1 MTKGIFVYCR
11 PGFEADCEF
20 ECQGLLKN
28 KRIKHTF
35 QSIKNSGFI
44 LIECFEAS
52 TALTLLSTYSVEQ
65 CIFPRQWFLSD
76 LILHSLPPPDR
87 VSPLM
92 VIFKHLG
99 RVFKDVYLETLD
111 TNEGK
116 SLSKLCR
123 GVDKVLHT
131 RLQQQDLIDE
141 NTSPW
146 RGHICFVKG
155 DAAYVGFSHHTHSAP
170 WPMGIPR
177 LRASREAPSR
187 SALKLEEAFLRLLT
201 TAERQKY
208 LRPGMR
214 AVDLGAAPGGW
225 TWYLTKQGFSVTAID
240 NGPLQKNVLDSGKV
254 EHLRVDGFKYRVR
267 KPVDWL
273 VCDMVEQPGRIAA
286 LMALWL
292 QQNMCRHALFNLK
305 LPMKKRAQEVQGIL
319 DGMGLNLRKEGEFKI
334 RVKQLYHDR
343 DEVTVLII
351 RGK

>member
-1 MTKGIFVYCR
+1 MIKGIFVYCR

-20 ECQGLLKN
+20 ECQRLLKN
-28 KRIKHTF
+28 KQIKHMIR
-35 QSIKNSGFI
+35 SVKNSGFI
-44 LIECFEAS
+44 LIECFDAS
-52 TALTLLSTYSVEQ
+52 AALTWLSTHSVEQ
-65 CIFPRQWFLSD
+65 CIFPRQWFLGD
-76 LILHSLPPPDR
+76 LILHALPPPDR
-87 VSPLM
+87 VSPLT
-92 VIFKHLG
+92 VLFNVLG
-99 RVFKDVYLETLD
+99 RVLKDLYLETLD

-123 GVDKVLHT
+123 GVEKILHT
-131 RLQQQDLIDE
+131 RLQQQQLIDE

-155 DAAYVGFSHHTHSAP
+155 DAAYVGYSHHTHSAL

-177 LRASREAPSR
+177 LRFSREAPSR
-187 SALKLEEAFLRLLT
+187 SALKLEEAFLRLLS

-225 TWYLTKQGFSVTAID
+225 TWYLIKQGLSVTAID
-240 NGPLQKNVLDSGKV
+240 NGPLQKTVLDSGKV
-254 EHLRVDGFKYRVR
+254 DHLRVDGFKYRVR

-286 LMALWL
+286 LMELWL
-292 QQNMCRHALFNLK
+292 LQNMCRHALFNLK
-305 LPMKKRAQEVQGIL
+305 LPMKKRAQEVQSIS
-319 DGMGLNLRKEGEFKI
+319 DCIQHNLSKQGEFDI
-334 RVKQLYHDR
+334 RIKQLYHDR